1 MTVTYPL
8 SAVHSHSRRIHGPN
22 CEINIDDCPSYDCQN
37 GGTCMDGVNTYNC
50 QCPPEW
56 TGQYCTDDVDECH
69 LQPNTCQHG
78 GTCYN
83 TLGSYNCVCVNG
95 WSGPDCSENIDDC
108 ATAVCMQGSTCVH
121 RVASFIC
128 MCPHGRT
135 GLLCHL
141 TDACMSSPCRDGSQC
156 FNNPIN
162 GMYNCMCQSGYRG
175 STCYEDI
182 DECSI
187 GIGPCEHNGL
197 CINTEGSFT
206 CNCTQGYTGP
216 RCEQEVNECLSNPC
230 KNDAT

>member
-1 MTVTYPL
+1 MTARMEEPVWMESTPTTASVHPIGQVCTAQTMWT
-8 SAVHSHSRRIHGPN
+8 SA
-22 CEINIDDCPSYDCQN
+22 
-37 GGTCMDGVNTYNC
+37 TCSPTPASTVAHATTR
-50 QCPPEW
+50 W
-56 TGQYCTDDVDECH
+56 AATT
-69 LQPNTCQHG
+69 
-78 GTCYN
+78 
-83 TLGSYNCVCVNG
+83 VC
-95 WSGPDCSENIDDC
+95 
-108 ATAVCMQGSTCVH
+108 
-121 RVASFIC
+121 
-128 MCPHGRT
+128 
-135 GLLCHL
+135 LLCHL

-187 GIGPCEHNGL
+187 GMSPCEHNGL